1 MFGPKRSGTT
11 NVAVAVGATKQMRL
25 TRLGR
30 ELRLTDQILSNDLDT
45 VSIVQDGPAPAWTD
59 MEGDHVS
66 FALAKMPF
74 PDSRLHLAV
83 WLGTNAHELGHV
95 LFTPRTDSPLI
106 QRVLEGERTFMR
118 GIANLH
124 NIVEDQ
130 RQERL
135 VLARFSPWRGYL
147 TAALGHHLTGE
158 SDYSWLLMAGRTWL
172 PDEVRAAARA
182 RFAAT
187 QGEWMAT
194 QVSDLVGDYQRLT
207 DPGETEADAA
217 WEVLDRLFDLLGQK
231 VPPVS
236 HRCSEI
242 GGHGEPDTSAPGQ
255 SAPPTADESD
265 PTPGGE
271 GDDSSDDAA
280 DSDADASDG
289 DDAGASSSADRGQGA
304 GNGASNSESDDGSP
318 PSLKDQLS
326 SAAERQ
332 IAADAEASDD
342 LNSVLDAL
350 QHGRPGDRA
359 QGDEPTGDFIP
370 ASDRARRLHYEVAD
384 ALLDLKDDS
393 EPGWVRRTDSG
404 RLNVRRLINPT
415 TDADEMFDR
424 YEAGQMD
431 ASEMDVVLL
440 LDVSSSMARHV
451 RTLSEVTYA
460 IRRAVDD
467 LDGRMTVITW
477 DNGPHRIVAAAGDR
491 PDDRMFVPNA
501 SGGTDPT
508 SALRE
513 TYSVLAGSDATN
525 RLCVIL
531 TDGDWYS
538 NAPDKIVD
546 VLNADGI
553 VTVLAHFGDLG
564 TTAVERPDGTFDRIE
579 RPLDTHRCR
588 YARQIDDLT
597 ELARMFRDVAA
608 ERIGSWL

>member
-11 NVAVAVGATKQMRL
+11 NVAVTVGATKQLRL
-25 TRLGR
+25 SRLGR

-45 VSIVQDGPAPAWTD
+45 VSIVEDGPAPAWTD
-59 MEGDHVS
+59 LEGDHVS
-66 FALAKMPF
+66 FALNKMPF

-95 LFTPRTDSPLI
+95 LFTPRTDSPLM
-106 QRVLEGERTFMR
+106 QRILEGERTFMR

-135 VLARFSPWRGYL
+135 VLARFSPWTGYL

-158 SDYSWLLMAGRTWL
+158 SDSSWLLMAGRTWL
-172 PDEVRAAARA
+172 PDDVRAAARA

-187 QGEWMAT
+187 AGEWMAT
-194 QVSDLVGDYQRLT
+194 QVSELVGDYQRLT

-217 WEVLDRLFDLLGQK
+217 WNVLDRLFDLLGQK

-242 GGHGEPDTSAPGQ
+242 GGHGEPDTGAPGP
-255 SAPPTADESD
+255 SAPPTADEAD
-265 PTPGGE
+265 
-271 GDDSSDDAA
+271 DDSSRSGS
-280 DSDADASDG
+280 SDADADDDGADPDDAASDG
-289 DDAGASSSADRGQGA
+289 DADDESTPSQGGQGA
-304 GNGASNSESDDGSP
+304 GNGAAASDT
-318 PSLKDQLS
+318 PSLKDALAD
-326 SAAERQ
+326 AAQRQ
-332 IAADAEASDD
+332 IAADAQASDD
-342 LNSVLDAL
+342 LSSVLDAL

-359 QGDEPTGDFIP
+359 QGDEPTGSLVTATD
-370 ASDRARRLHYEVAD
+370 SARRLRYEVAD
-384 ALLDLKDDS
+384 ALLDLKDDA

-404 RLNVRRLINPT
+404 RLNVRRLIDPT

-424 YEAGQMD
+424 YDAGQMD
-431 ASEMDVVLL
+431 ATEMDVVLL
-440 LDVSSSMARHV
+440 LDVSSSMARYV
-451 RTLSEVTYA
+451 RTLGEVTWA

-477 DNGPHRIVAAAGDR
+477 DSGPHRIIAAAGDR
-491 PDDRMFVPNA
+491 PDDRMFIPNA

-508 SALRE
+508 TALRE
-513 TYSVLAGSDATN
+513 TYSVLAGSDSRN
-525 RLCVIL
+525 RMCVIL
-531 TDGDWYS
+531 TDGEWYTP
-538 NAPDKIVD
+538 APEKIVD

-553 VTVLAHFGDLG
+553 TTVLAHLGGLG
-564 TTAVERPDGTFDRIE
+564 TTLVQLPDGTFDRVE
-579 RPLDTHRCR
+579 RDLDTHHCR
-588 YARQIDDLT
+588 YARQIVDLT
-597 ELARMFRDVAA
+597 DLARIFRDVAA